1 MFNNANGVVVTG
13 GTFTTHLTNPAHNEN
28 QEGLCMSWMHT
39 CDTYIST
46 QGLKIL
52 QRNIASGAFHNSA
65 ERYDPPKCHPNT
77 RIAILEKI
85 MDWVNDL
92 EKVALFLWMYGPAG
106 AGKSAIA
113 QTIAEM
119 CYKAGILA
127 ASFFFSRNA
136 PGRNNEVFLIAT
148 LVYQLTLAIPEIR
161 ERVGKALE
169 TDPLLFSRSLE
180 AQLQA
185 LVVDPLNAAALEE
198 HGVQTLRSRP
208 TFIILDGLDECSG
221 PKTQRYI
228 LDIFV
233 GAITQ
238 LTVPLFLLVA
248 SRPEAN
254 IRDAFNEPFLSSSA
268 IRIVLDDTYHPD
280 ADIRLFLKSRF
291 QDVIRKHP
299 RLQRVQPSWPSDVDI
314 ELLVQKSSGQFIY
327 ASTAM
332 KYLDVFTHWPPDRLD
347 VIFGLSTSR
356 DGTPFSE
363 LDIFYDHILSS
374 VSKVEKIIEILSFLL
389 LVQFWNKT
397 KMVVEDFLLLRRG
410 EVDIVLSDIHSL
422 VSVPT
427 SDNES
432 GELRI
437 FHASLPDF
445 LLDRSRSGRFYL
457 DKGEASTKI
466 TRYCMIHFKLS
477 SSLLTGANSSLH
489 GIFSLTR
496 ISLQMASIFIIF
508 VRCLWFNVSIPIRP
522 LNYWMTYTT
531 WICPLNLTSGL
542 QIITSLEC
550 TIMTQ
555 KESLHSSC
563 GFAIRSLPS
572 SPYHYLS
579 LTIHLYRGIQTA
591 RKIYLIITYQQSIAG
606 FTASSTII
614 RMAIV

>member
-1 MFNNANGVVVTG
+1 
-13 GTFTTHLTNPAHNEN
+13 
-28 QEGLCMSWMHT
+28 MHT
-39 CDTYIST
+39 YDTYISI
-46 QGLKIL
+46 QGLKLL

-77 RIAILEKI
+77 RVAILEKI
-85 MDWVNDL
+85 MDWVNDS
-92 EKVALFLWMYGPAG
+92 EKAALFLWMYGPAG

-136 PGRNNEVFLIAT
+136 PGRNNEVFLITT

-185 LVVDPLNAAALEE
+185 LVVNPLNAAALEE
-198 HGVQTLRSRP
+198 QGIQTLRSRP
-208 TFIILDGLDECSG
+208 TFVILDGLDECSD

-233 GAITQ
+233 AAITR

-254 IRDAFNEPFLSSSA
+254 IRDAFNAPFLSSSA
-268 IRIVLDDTYHPD
+268 MRIVLDDTYHPD

-291 QDVIRKHP
+291 QDIIRKHP
-299 RLQRVQPSWPSDVDI
+299 RLQRLQPSWPSDVDI

-374 VSKVEKIIEILSFLL
+374 VSKIEKIIEILSFLL
-389 LVQFWNKT
+389 LVQFWKKT
-397 KMVVEDFLLLRRG
+397 KTVIEDFLLLRRG
-410 EVDIVLSDIHSL
+410 EVDIVLSDLHSL
-422 VSVPT
+422 VSVPA

-445 LLDRSRSGRFYL
+445 LLDRSRSGRFYI
-457 DKGEASTKI
+457 DKEEASTKI
-466 TRYCMIHFKLS
+466 TRYCMIHFRLS
-477 SSLLTGANSSLH
+477 SSLLTGVNSSPH
-489 GIFSLTR
+489 GLSFSLTR
-496 ISLQMASIFIIF
+496 ISIQMASIFITF
-508 VRCLWFNVSIPIRP
+508 VRCLWFKVSIPTRP
-522 LNYWMTYTT
+522 LNY
-531 WICPLNLTSGL
+531 
-542 QIITSLEC
+542 
-550 TIMTQ
+550 
-555 KESLHSSC
+555 
-563 GFAIRSLPS
+563 
-572 SPYHYLS
+572 
-579 LTIHLYRGIQTA
+579 
-591 RKIYLIITYQQSIAG
+591 
-606 FTASSTII
+606 
-614 RMAIV
+614 